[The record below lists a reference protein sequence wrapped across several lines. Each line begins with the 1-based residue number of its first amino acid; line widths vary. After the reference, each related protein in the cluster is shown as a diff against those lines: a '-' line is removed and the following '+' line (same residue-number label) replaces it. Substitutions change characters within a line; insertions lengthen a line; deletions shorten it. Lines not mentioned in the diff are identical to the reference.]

1 MTAPHSLSQLA
12 NSTTAQIVRE
22 NKLPTSFNGS
32 GLLYAVNL
40 GLMTAFTCLGV
51 MLTGWL
57 VLAILKHRQ
66 YDRWRDPVTIYR
78 AGWACAGAAV
88 TLRCAAEAMNLWA
101 WDPNAA
107 TTAAKVQLLKRFID
121 PVSLSFGACWMLLL
135 VLTYA
140 AMVPQL
146 RKAPYPIP
154 MWARLP
160 SLKRPAAVVLM
171 SFAVAFGVAFSR

>member
-1 MTAPHSLSQLA
+1 MTAPHDLAQLA
-12 NSTTAQIVRE
+12 NSPAAQLVRE

-57 VLAILKHRQ
+57 VLALLKHRHV
-66 YDRWRDPVTIYR
+66 DRLKDPVTIYR
-78 AGWACAGAAV
+78 AGWACAGVAV

-107 TTAAKVQLLKRFID
+107 TTAARVMLLKRFID
-121 PVSLSFGACWMLLL
+121 PVSLSFGASWMLLL

-146 RKAPYPIP
+146 RKAPYPVQ
-154 MWARLP
+154 MMARLP
-160 SLKRPAAVVLM
+160 SLKRPAVVVVM
-171 SFAVAFGVAFSR
+171 SFAAAFGVAFSR